1 MNEGMFIW
9 MRSLDSIESDE
20 KFLKDT
26 LQKFITDVR
35 IFEDMDECVENLL
48 SICEEKV
55 FLRLGRGLSYL
66 LSIMNDFNQV

>member
-1 MNEGMFIW
+1 MDEGVSIW
-9 MRSLDSIESDE
+9 MRSIDSIEPDE

-35 IFEDMDECVENLL
+35 IFDDMDECVQNLL

-66 LSIMNDFNQV
+66 LSIMNDFNQI